1 MDAAP
6 RRGIGPWYRAAPDQD
21 REARAASVELLDARS
36 EPASEVN
43 RAGPAPLPVVD
54 PKAFVRSVFRDGL
67 LPALRTDI
75 TVVRADTISLRTT
88 RDGVPFLAYSNETV
102 TFGFRNVMKPR
113 LSTIVG
119 LDATEDG
126 EVIDLQTLLDLQGA
140 DESKHVAGL
149 FEARQN
155 PGTTSAADL

>member
-1 MDAAP
+1 MQAK
-6 RRGIGPWYRAAPDQD
+6 IGSKVTITLPDG
-21 REARAASVELLDARS
+21 RMYPAR
-36 EPASEVN
+36 
-43 RAGPAPLPVVD
+43 VVD
-54 PKAFVRSVFRDGL
+54 DPVASPFTLRDG
-67 LPALRTDI
+67 TEI

-88 RDGVPFLAYSNETV
+88 RAEEPFLAYSNETV

-140 DESKHVAGL
+140 DESKHVAGQY
-149 FEARQN
+149 EARQN